1 MAILNN
7 DKGGGFW
14 PSWSENRLF
23 ALLLGI
29 LIVYLIVFF
38 AFAIKNEAIQSNAIG
53 KAPAERKTISFD
65 GTGKVVGTPDIA
77 TADLGMTTQDK
88 DVQTALK
95 NNNQKI
101 NDLIA
106 KLKQVGIPA
115 ADIQTSQFNVSP
127 NYDYS
132 NNRQTITGYT
142 ASQSVTVKVRN
153 LDLVSSVLD
162 TVGAVGANQVSGLNF
177 TIDNP
182 EQLQAQAREKA
193 IADAVSKASVL
204 ETQLGIKLTRVV
216 NFSES
221 NGGVTPLPYYSMKD
235 MAVGGAAPT
244 SVAPSIQTGSQ
255 DIVSNVTLTFEIQ

>member
-14 PSWSENRLF
+14 PNWRENRLF

-38 AFAIKNEAIQSNAIG
+38 AFAIKNEAIQSNTIG

-95 NNNQKI
+95 DNNQKI

-106 KLKQVGIPA
+106 ALKQVGIPA
-115 ADIQTSQFNVSP
+115 ADIQTSAFDVSP

-132 NNRQTITGYT
+132 NNKQTITGYT
-142 ASQSVTVKVRN
+142 ANQSVTVKVRN
-153 LDLVSSVLD
+153 LDLVSNVLD
-162 TVGAVGANQVSGLNF
+162 TVGTVGANQVSGLNF

-193 IADAVSKASVL
+193 IADAMDKASVL
-204 ETQLGIKLTRVV
+204 EQQLGIKLTRVV
-216 NFSES
+216 NFSE
-221 NGGVTPLPYYSMKD
+221 NGSSPVPIMYNSMKEL
-235 MAVGGAAPT
+235 AGGAAAPV